1 MAISLLQMRLGK
13 MRKRTR
19 KPESD
24 FFRFEKNDKAMQE
37 NEISRHGTKSRRIIW
52 CIINSAVPDA
62 NLFSF
67 PERHTKRQGMKRI
80 VFRKVQRG

>member
-13 MRKRTR
+13 MRRRTR

-37 NEISRHGTKSRRIIW
+37 NEISRHGTKSRGII
-52 CIINSAVPDA
+52 
-62 NLFSF
+62 
-67 PERHTKRQGMKRI
+67 
-80 VFRKVQRG
+80 